1 MVRFTSGWNSD
12 EGDNLL
18 FSALTPNFLSLR
30 TSPQTG
36 VAIPWLEEKCID
48 NCPTERG
55 NVAIS
60 GGNRYLVPFNR
71 GIATTSVRTGLAM
84 TDNLGCALS
93 NTNFPG
99 WGV

>member
-1 MVRFTSGWNSD
+1 MVRFTSGWNCD
-12 EGDNLL
+12 EGDKLL

-55 NVAIS
+55 NVTIS

-71 GIATTSVRTGLAM
+71 GIATPV
-84 TDNLGCALS
+84 CALAR
-93 NTNFPG
+93 NDM
-99 WGV
+99 